1 MAEHSQKKQGPVT
14 KEADALLEDLDLP
27 PIRTLQGDLAN
38 LLEKNKLTEGDFKKL
53 DKNLRRETE
62 SYRKKGGDKKAGD
75 MLKLFAEE
83 TESVTSKKDTGPD
96 EISKLFSSPKDT
108 FVDKASK
115 KARIDTEKLKKN
127 LIYES
132 GDGGG
137 PLPKG
142 DSPKPAPK
150 KAEEEKTD
158 PSIILPQKN
167 SKEKEGQ
174 TPIVATQSPITPKK
188 ESPKDHTDGI
198 VGGTPVRTLPK
209 IVKKPP
215 PPPPPKP
222 NPLVE
227 LEKERMRIQNEL
239 QSLPAKEQVIDQ
251 NIQKLNEQKER
262 LTNFLN
268 PLVQKEAE
276 IEERITQIETQEAQ
290 TPDVAT
296 RKQLE
301 QTRWT
306 LEDQRRET
314 EEKRWQADQEII
326 KLQKDIEE
334 AAGRKQT
341 FTNKRTS
348 LELELTNLDKKKRAL
363 LAEKELNILRD
374 KLEEVETMKEPLEL
388 EWISLN
394 ERKERD
400 TSDLTRLTNEEEGVL
415 AKLRDVEIQER
426 ETSDPNQRHS
436 FEVERW
442 KTEEAR
448 REIEKNKWSLEEELE
463 NITNGMKELGIKYK
477 KVLEAEAL
485 IEEKIEELETLQ
497 SEVEVSTN
505 F

>member
-1 MAEHSQKKQGPVT
+1 
-14 KEADALLEDLDLP
+14 
-27 PIRTLQGDLAN
+27 
-38 LLEKNKLTEGDFKKL
+38 
-53 DKNLRRETE
+53 
-62 SYRKKGGDKKAGD
+62 
-75 MLKLFAEE
+75 
-83 TESVTSKKDTGPD
+83 
-96 EISKLFSSPKDT
+96 
-108 FVDKASK
+108 
-115 KARIDTEKLKKN
+115 
-127 LIYES
+127 
-132 GDGGG
+132 
-137 PLPKG
+137 
-142 DSPKPAPK
+142 
-150 KAEEEKTD
+150 
-158 PSIILPQKN
+158 
-167 SKEKEGQ
+167 
-174 TPIVATQSPITPKK
+174 
-188 ESPKDHTDGI
+188 
-198 VGGTPVRTLPK
+198 
-209 IVKKPP
+209 
-215 PPPPPKP
+215 
-222 NPLVE
+222 
-227 LEKERMRIQNEL
+227 EL